1 MSISDTQKIDLIWKK
16 LLFNISDTQVNV
28 KQATEEIIPSL
39 LPLYGDA
46 VWSDSKSILIP
57 APTLSTTTVS
67 VHTVQCISDPTVPG
81 NRTWIPVNNINNSPL
96 NKTNRIQDW
105 IPPTFDPSY
114 LIKVYAGNPN
124 DVGNPAIP
132 LNAIDNNNEWIFD
145 YISGVL
151 TFLNNVPSSVS
162 NRGIWIKGFQYIGEF
177 GVTKPSDL
185 IGFLRHISEDISP
198 KLGGTLDLDG
208 HNIITNGNIILTP
221 GQHLQLEQNIWP
233 KNDGTYNQVLSTT
246 GSGYLYWTTINVDYT
261 LQIPISGSYDQPI
274 NNITPAIT
282 SWVPHQTTY
291 SDALDNLNRLFGK
304 LVPGGPPPLS
314 SKTLTISGGNSN
326 YKVSNNLPLNGL
338 SSPTTTLR
346 FTSSSI
352 STDIVS
358 TFGNGDTG
366 TLTVLIN
373 NTPSGSKLLDN
384 NNATGTYNSLQITS
398 DTDFPLTQPGFHK
411 ALSAKINGNAL
422 PGLNDFKMIHSETGS
437 IEIQFI
443 YDNINIVPIATTP
456 ILTEITPGSFTY
468 SSSIPNYNNNAT
480 LGVVSTISNLSTM
493 MYVPNNIVQIS
504 SSTND
509 IINLNPGD
517 CGIPSILNNPQ
528 NPITLTNATY
538 KFNNTSHIQT
548 KIGVRGSNPSNIGQ
562 YVYCN
567 TLINVMNGTPTGG
580 IYGPM
585 MEMNVPVIN
594 VGAKPNNANDN
605 AGRIIMSDGDTPIDD
620 MSSLLTPN
628 WNSSSVLTDYD
639 AVVIGGILKYDLTDY
654 STYLP
659 VGPNLSTR
667 TATRQYITF
676 MFRRYAASQFKIR
689 VRGTYSGCWVKLP
702 NLSNIPHSLNGW
714 WDMFSAYSNAG
725 VPGRDNNGPGCA
737 LASPM
742 TGTDIDAVCT
752 FGTETSSNSTNNLIL
767 VRFKLFSGQ
776 KITGL
781 SFEGA

>member
-1 MSISDTQKIDLIWKK
+1 M
-16 LLFNISDTQVNV
+16 
-28 KQATEEIIPSL
+28 
-39 LPLYGDA
+39 
-46 VWSDSKSILIP
+46 
-57 APTLSTTTVS
+57 
-67 VHTVQCISDPTVPG
+67 
-81 NRTWIPVNNINNSPL
+81 
-96 NKTNRIQDW
+96 
-105 IPPTFDPSY
+105 
-114 LIKVYAGNPN
+114 
-124 DVGNPAIP
+124 
-132 LNAIDNNNEWIFD
+132 
-145 YISGVL
+145 
-151 TFLNNVPSSVS
+151 
-162 NRGIWIKGFQYIGEF
+162 
-177 GVTKPSDL
+177 
-185 IGFLRHISEDISP
+185 
-198 KLGGTLDLDG
+198 
-208 HNIITNGNIILTP
+208 
-221 GQHLQLEQNIWP
+221 
-233 KNDGTYNQVLSTT
+233 STT